1 MTKIGYARI
10 SSKSQNLQ
18 RQIKNLKANEVDK
31 IYQDTISGA
40 TSSRPALKEML
51 NYIREAELDRL
62 GRNNQD
68 LTKIMSTIQSK
79 GATLEVLNLPSM
91 KGIKDKNLRQLINN
105 LILEIYK
112 YKAESERK
120 DIIERQKEGIALAKK
135 EGKYKGRKPLY
146 DNNSPQLNHAF
157 SLYKEGESITQ
168 TAKKTGI
175 NRETLRRYIKQYIV
189 QQN

>member
-51 NYIREAELDRL
+51 NYIREDDIVVVAELDRL

-91 KGIKDKNLRQLINN
+91 KGIKDKNLRQLIN
-105 LILEIYK
+105 
-112 YKAESERK
+112 AS
-120 DIIERQKEGIALAKK
+120 
-135 EGKYKGRKPLY
+135 
-146 DNNSPQLNHAF
+146 
-157 SLYKEGESITQ
+157 
-168 TAKKTGI
+168 
-175 NRETLRRYIKQYIV
+175 
-189 QQN
+189 